1 MYTKFIVFTLGTLLA
16 TSAAYSADI
25 IQPAPQVAP
34 APVVSPAR
42 WNGFYLG
49 AVGAYGWADTKATLN
64 GPIYG
69 NGVGIN
75 ADGGLLGATVGYNWQ
90 VNNWVLGVEGDI
102 SAGDIGGNATT
113 TSFPV
118 TTGQF
123 DIKWLGTVRGRL
135 GWSTQVMGN
144 PTLLYVTGGAAWA
157 GGEREITNFFN
168 TPAAKT
174 SATHTGWTVGVGAEY
189 AINNRWSLKAE
200 YLYADLGTQNYIG
213 GFPNNS
219 EVSRVSVKANLFR
232 LGVNFKF

>member
-1 MYTKFIVFTLGTLLA
+1 MYTKLLLFAFGTLIA
-16 TSAAYSADI
+16 SSAAHSADF
-25 IQPAPQVAP
+25 IQPTPQVAP

-69 NGVGIN
+69 DGVDIN
-75 ADGGLLGATVGYNWQ
+75 ANGGLLGATVGYNWQ

-102 SAGDIGGNATT
+102 SAGDIGGNNSLTT
-113 TSFPV
+113 FFT
-118 TTGQF
+118 TTGQY
-123 DIKWLGTVRGRL
+123 DINWLGTVRGRV
-135 GWSTQVMGN
+135 GWSTSMWGN

-157 GGEREITNFFN
+157 GGERHITNPFN
-168 TPAAKT
+168 DNVKT

-189 AINNRWSLKAE
+189 AINNRWSLKGE
-200 YLYADLGTQNYIG
+200 YLYTDLGTQDYVG